1 MKILSYSHHQLQTAA
16 KLTTKDIQEIQQR
29 RRAHNRLGFAYQLA
43 FIRLAN
49 RFPVQQPFE
58 LDEELLTFV
67 SLQLDLPTQLIE
79 TYAQRQ
85 SMLSEHQEQIR
96 IYLDLRRFGE
106 VEIQMLERFLLKCG
120 RGHCVAT
127 GDER

>member
-1 MKILSYSHHQLQTAA
+1 MVKRSVFDEDPVLLSPP
-16 KLTTKDIQEIQQR
+16 TTD

-49 RFPVQQPFE
+49 RFPAQQPFE

-85 SMLSEHQEQIR
+85 STLSEHQEQIR

-127 GDER
+127 GDEPCEPAQVA